1 MNKFFKYFLAVIAG
15 ALVSVFILTMG
26 FFMII
31 SSLASS
37 ASQEVKVKDNSILV
51 LDLNGAITERNSND
65 ILADLTAELTG
76 SEPSVGLNQVLK
88 AIKQAKD
95 DNRIKGIYL
104 ESGMPSTGYA
114 TIEEIRN
121 ALLDFRASGKFIYS
135 FNSTDSQKG
144 YYLATAG
151 DKVYLNPE
159 GMLDFQGLAGS
170 YTFYKGLLEKL
181 GVEVQVFKHGEFK
194 SAVEPYI
201 LDKMSDPARLQAEVY
216 LNSMWNHILNSI
228 SASRGLTVEELNSAA
243 SMVPVMLPGEQ
254 LLDLK
259 LIDGLRYKDE
269 VISELKALTN
279 TEDNDDLNAIG
290 VRAYSSVYLPKEKKK
305 GLEKNKIAVIYAEG
319 AIDDASSSGGIDSE
333 ELSRTIREARRDSS
347 IKAIVFRINSPG
359 GSGLGSEIIWREV
372 KLAKETKPVVVSMGD
387 YAASGGYYIACAADT
402 IIAHPTTL
410 TGSIGVF
417 SIVPNAQKLIN
428 KIGITTDR
436 VITNEFAD
444 FPSLDRPFNA
454 DERRIMQAY
463 IERFYEVFLTR
474 CADGRS
480 VEKEAIGKIGE
491 GRVWSGE
498 NAIGIN
504 LVDKLGGIDDAIAV
518 AANMAGIETY
528 RIVELPEQLSS
539 IEQLMKSFSGN
550 ATAKIMETLLG
561 EEYKV
566 LKTVKSLE
574 NAYPIQARIPYEISV
589 N

>member
-1 MNKFFKYFLAVIAG
+1 
-15 ALVSVFILTMG
+15 
-26 FFMII
+26 
-31 SSLASS
+31 
-37 ASQEVKVKDNSILV
+37 
-51 LDLNGAITERNSND
+51 
-65 ILADLTAELTG
+65 
-76 SEPSVGLNQVLK
+76 
-88 AIKQAKD
+88 
-95 DNRIKGIYL
+95 
-104 ESGMPSTGYA
+104 
-114 TIEEIRN
+114 
-121 ALLDFRASGKFIYS
+121 
-135 FNSTDSQKG
+135 
-144 YYLATAG
+144 
-151 DKVYLNPE
+151 
-159 GMLDFQGLAGS
+159 
-170 YTFYKGLLEKL
+170 
-181 GVEVQVFKHGEFK
+181 
-194 SAVEPYI
+194 
-201 LDKMSDPARLQAEVY
+201 
-216 LNSMWNHILNSI
+216 
-228 SASRGLTVEELNSAA
+228 
-243 SMVPVMLPGEQ
+243 
-254 LLDLK
+254 
-259 LIDGLRYKDE
+259 
-269 VISELKALTN
+269 
-279 TEDNDDLNAIG
+279 
-290 VRAYSSVYLPKEKKK
+290 
-305 GLEKNKIAVIYAEG
+305 
-319 AIDDASSSGGIDSE
+319 
-333 ELSRTIREARRDSS
+333 
-347 IKAIVFRINSPG
+347 
-359 GSGLGSEIIWREV
+359 
-372 KLAKETKPVVVSMGD
+372 MGD

-436 VITNEFAD
+436 VVTNEFAD